1 MTSDPVKP
9 PTNISHLRI
18 LLDKWS
24 KDPDEPVLVGR
35 LQRLVG
41 VTAVVAMLDGMVD
54 DEGEPMISFK
64 GGTSLELR
72 FGLSAR
78 ASRDLDAAIAGD
90 MANAGRLIG
99 ERLALGWN
107 GFVGRIDEWERVE
120 RAMTEPKP
128 LRTKIRLTYL
138 NKPFMTLPF
147 EIGAAEGESVSG
159 AERLPSQLSLA
170 RVRLPDVDDI
180 PFIPVRYQIAQ
191 KIHAC
196 TEPSTEDWANPRARD
211 LHDLLLIEELA
222 VTDDN
227 LGQIRVTCVEVFA
240 SRNKHAWPPQIDV
253 PPAWP
258 AIWDAIEEA
267 QGTRLDAAV
276 TAVTDLIARI
286 DAAQP

>member
-128 LRTKIRLTYL
+128 LQQ
-138 NKPFMTLPF
+138 
-147 EIGAAEGESVSG
+147 A
-159 AERLPSQLSLA
+159 
-170 RVRLPDVDDI
+170 
-180 PFIPVRYQIAQ
+180 
-191 KIHAC
+191 
-196 TEPSTEDWANPRARD
+196 
-211 LHDLLLIEELA
+211 LHDLA
-222 VTDDN
+222 
-227 LGQIRVTCVEVFA
+227 IRDR
-240 SRNKHAWPPQIDV
+240 SR
-253 PPAWP
+253 
-258 AIWDAIEEA
+258 
-267 QGTRLDAAV
+267 R
-276 TAVTDLIARI
+276 R
-286 DAAQP
+286 

>member
-1 MTSDPVKP
+1 
-9 PTNISHLRI
+9 
-18 LLDKWS
+18 
-24 KDPDEPVLVGR
+24 
-35 LQRLVG
+35 
-41 VTAVVAMLDGMVD
+41 
-54 DEGEPMISFK
+54 
-64 GGTSLELR
+64 
-72 FGLSAR
+72 
-78 ASRDLDAAIAGD
+78 
-90 MANAGRLIG
+90 
-99 ERLALGWN
+99 
-107 GFVGRIDEWERVE
+107 
-120 RAMTEPKP
+120 
-128 LRTKIRLTYL
+128 
-138 NKPFMTLPF
+138 MTLPF